1 MKLKYVANQI
11 TPEGLDEVQR
21 LLICYKLGHH
31 IALSGWPGVGK
42 TQLLEQLPSI
52 VKRPMFDITC
62 DKYMTEGPLIGQP
75 ELRGNGTTHTEWT
88 NGVATQAAT
97 EDGIF
102 YADEFD
108 QLDGSVQKRH
118 NSLFDDRRRIRRRD
132 GLEIIA
138 GDKFFGAIAYNPGER
153 MSKHELEDSVADR
166 FVHASFKYL
175 PPSLEAALALGETA
189 GLNFETRAI
198 LYSEDSVRFIKKD
211 GKNWRDIFTNE
222 QVTHADSAFI
232 YDMLP
237 RTASAIPPPIKL
249 KRNELANRIAD
260 YFVAVRTFSDSGTTQ
275 LEDPIKQYLKSIGET
290 NHVQLHKP
298 STRIIKAAIGQ
309 YDLLVGLG
317 MEPVAAQTYAAR
329 LCIDQIA
336 YGKAGLKTIGAGK
349 STVYDALVS
358 LAEFKDLLGRPKQT
372 TNFTP

>member
-21 LLICYKLGHH
+21 LIICYQLGHH
-31 IALSGWPGVGK
+31 TALSGWPGVGK
-42 TQLLEQLPSI
+42 TQLLEQLPHI
-52 VKRPMFDITC
+52 VKRPLFDITC
-62 DKYMTEGPLIGQP
+62 DKYMTEGPLVGQP
-75 ELRGNGTTHTEWT
+75 ELRGNGTTHTEWA
-88 NGVATQAAT
+88 NGAAT
-97 EDGIF
+97 EAAEKDGIF
-102 YADEFD
+102 YGDEFD
-108 QLDGSVQKRH
+108 QLDGSIQKRL

-132 GLEIIA
+132 MTEIKA
-138 GDKFFGAIAYNPGER
+138 GDKFIGVIAYNPGER

-166 FVHASFKYL
+166 FVHMSFTYL
-175 PPSLEAALALGETA
+175 PARLEAALALGETA
-189 GLNFETRAI
+189 ALNLETRAV
-198 LYSEDSVRFIKKD
+198 LYGEDTVRFIRKD
-211 GKNWRDIFTNE
+211 GKGWRDFFTNE

-232 YDMLP
+232 YEVAP
-237 RTASAIPPPIKL
+237 RTSPAIPPPRKL
-249 KRNELANRIAD
+249 RRNELADKIAD
-260 YFVAVRTFSDSGTTQ
+260 YFIAVRAFSDSGTTQ
-275 LEDPIKQYLKSIGET
+275 LPDPIKQYLKSIGET

-298 STRIIKAAIGQ
+298 STRIIKAAVGQ
-309 YDLLVGLG
+309 YDMLIALG

-358 LAEFKDLLGRPKQT
+358 LAEFHDLLGRPKQT